1 MSCGSADEQE
11 RNLNIV
17 RASDPRRK
25 RDEFQRFRAG
35 LFLTPLTVAF
45 RGIVVESKNTRFE
58 WRACGSLDPLFSPR
72 LEPSIGIVLLAIFC
86 TRSRILGESLKRS
99 SEERNAG
106 ETTSRTSFLR
116 GVLSRSSIRTNEIR
130 NRRFVP
136 Q

>member
-58 WRACGSLDPLFSPR
+58 WRACGSLDPVIFATARTGYRNRP
-72 LEPSIGIVLLAIFC
+72 PSNFLCAVADPWRIAEAIE
-86 TRSRILGESLKRS
+86 REKERRRNSVANEISSRRAISIEYTH
-99 SEERNAG
+99 ERN
-106 ETTSRTSFLR
+106 S
-116 GVLSRSSIRTNEIR
+116 
-130 NRRFVP
+130 
-136 Q
+136 